1 MKKKYITVF
10 FAASALCAALLMSG
24 CGSSKSASSA
34 QSEASAQSET
44 SAQPETPAAA
54 GSEENSSASSQAG
67 NSSSGGSQQSAAA
80 NSGQNTTNGS
90 SGSNSGN
97 SDTKSDAAAANTQ
110 LSITSRWYNS
120 DEAVLA
126 NATVIVSSGDKQL
139 YSAVTDA
146 SGNLAAFTVPVS
158 TELTFT
164 IKDASGKQLA
174 SSRITYRSSSSYSQL
189 LIHPISSG
197 NQTVDVPSAD
207 SAVVSAMFI
216 NKNQQVENAGITKK
230 RG

>member
-10 FAASALCAALLMSG
+10 FAASVLCAALLMSG
-24 CGSSKSASSA
+24 CGSSENSASS
-34 QSEASAQSET
+34 SSQSET
-44 SAQPETPAAA
+44 SVSSASGE
-54 GSEENSSASSQAG
+54 SSSASSQTGSSSSAG
-67 NSSSGGSQQSAAA
+67 NQQSAAA
-80 NSGQNTTNGS
+80 GSSGNTSAGS
-90 SGSNSGN
+90 SGSDSAK
-97 SDTKSDAAAANTQ
+97 SDTAAANTQ
-110 LSITSRWYNS
+110 LSVTSRWYNS

-126 NATVIVSSGDKQL
+126 NATVIVSSGDTQL

-146 SGNLAAFTVPVS
+146 SGNLAAFTVPVN

-164 IKDASGKQLA
+164 VKDSSGKQLA
-174 SSRITYRSSSSYSQL
+174 SSRMTYRSDSSYTQL

-207 SAVVSAMFI
+207 TAVVSAMFI
-216 NKNQQVENAGITKK
+216 NKNQQVENAAITKK